1 MEGPTNRSP
10 VGMEKLREG
19 SEMAFIHPIIIL
31 LAILSGAYTGYLG
44 WKRFQFRRGRGSA
57 SDFPWQKHI
66 RCGKRFYILLWTGF
80 LIGLGS
86 LFYLKGKILTSGFHA
101 YLALLILLL
110 FSIGVC
116 LGLRLSKGKG
126 TDRLALF
133 HMGFNYSAFLLV
145 LFQIALGVILLTFFL
160 YS

>member
-1 MEGPTNRSP
+1 MQS
-10 VGMEKLREG
+10 LRED
-19 SEMAFIHPIIIL
+19 EMAFIHPMVII
-31 LAILSGAYTGYLG
+31 LAILSGVYTGYLG
-44 WKRFQFRRGRGSA
+44 WKRFQFKRGHGSA
-57 SDFPWQKHI
+57 SDFPWKKHI
-66 RCGKRFYILLWTGF
+66 QWGRRFYILLWIGF

-86 LFYLKGKILTSGFHA
+86 LFYLKGKILTSGSHA
-101 YLALLILLL
+101 YLAVLILLL

-133 HMGFNYSAFLLV
+133 HMAFNYSAFLFV